1 MKFSL
6 THLLAASVGLLL
18 LGGMQAQ
25 ADPVGW
31 DYSWSPGSLVVAAD
45 SGGTG
50 GVSMTLQNQT
60 HADGPSDVIA
70 TNLRTFSSA
79 PRTTPDSIAHG
90 DYTLTMTLTDSA
102 SRAST
107 SINFTGF
114 FSGTFST
121 TSSNVTNTFTGDTT
135 QTVTLGGHTFTIT
148 IGPYAPPG
156 PPSASNAGTI
166 SAHVD
171 VGDGGGGGGGGGG
184 GSDSPEPSTLLLSGL
199 GLSFLGAASWRKRR
213 CQKALAAV

>member
-1 MKFSL
+1 MKCSL
-6 THLLAASVGLLL
+6 THLFGASLGLLL
-18 LGGMQAQ
+18 LAGVQAQ

-31 DYSWSPGSLVVAAD
+31 DYSWAPSSLVVAAD

-50 GVSMTLQNQT
+50 GVSMTLQATT

-90 DYTLTMTLTDSA
+90 DYSLTLTLTDSA
-102 SRAST
+102 SKAT
-107 SINFTGF
+107 GTVTFTGF

-121 TSSNVTNTFTGDTT
+121 TSSNLANEFTGDTT
-135 QTVTLGGHTFTIT
+135 KTISLGGHLYTIT

-171 VGDGGGGGGGGGG
+171 VGDDHGGGG
-184 GSDSPEPSTLLLSGL
+184 DSPEPSTMVLAGL

-213 CQKALAAV
+213 ARS